1 MDNKESIFM
10 GFECPLRDE
19 KKLLIA
25 QEKLDSVLRS
35 ISSWSPSS
43 VLNLEMWIL
52 KMRVPHAQ
60 IFWILE
66 ILHFK
71 IRKWTENELTSPK
84 KYPFLMGQP
93 SPLNWKIYWPPPK
106 TQNSKISTPLNL
118 TGGAH
123 YAFKVSTKLFKW
135 KS

>member
-19 KKLLIA
+19 KELLIA
-25 QEKLDSVLRS
+25 QENLDSVLRS

-52 KMRVPHAQ
+52 KMRAPHAQ

-71 IRKWTENELTSPK
+71 IRKWTENELTSP
-84 KYPFLMGQP
+84 L
-93 SPLNWKIYWPPPK
+93 
-106 TQNSKISTPLNL
+106 KISIPYGTTLPPWIEKYFDLPQKPKIPKFQLPL
-118 TGGAH
+118 T
-123 YAFKVSTKLFKW
+123 
-135 KS
+135 

>member
-25 QEKLDSVLRS
+25 QENLDSVLRS

-52 KMRVPHAQ
+52 KMRAPHAQ

-71 IRKWTENELTSPK
+71 IRKWTENELTSPLK
-84 KYPFLMGQP
+84 ISIPYGTTLP
-93 SPLNWKIYWPPPK
+93 PLTWKIFWPPPK

-123 YAFKVSTKLFKW
+123 YAFKVSTKLFK
-135 KS
+135 